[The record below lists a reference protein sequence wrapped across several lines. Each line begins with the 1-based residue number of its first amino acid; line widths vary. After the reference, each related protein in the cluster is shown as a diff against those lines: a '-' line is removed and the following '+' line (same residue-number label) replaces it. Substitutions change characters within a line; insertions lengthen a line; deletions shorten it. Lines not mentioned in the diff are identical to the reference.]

1 MEFATEIFSTLKN
14 YMNVPS
20 IVDIYSPAR
29 VWLENHGVNLD
40 DTSDISQISDSIF
53 ISNISTTTNKE
64 LLKSLGITHI
74 LSVVSTMTPLY
85 PDDFIYKHVV
95 AYDNDEFNLEPE
107 FINCARYIQSVIS
120 ANGKILVH
128 CVKGASRS
136 VSIVMAY
143 LIYVNYNNLGVID
156 LLRNIQA
163 VRPIAHPNYGFINQ
177 LAKFDSV
184 TNGRKYLFP
193 IVNIK

>member
-1 MEFATEIFSTLKN
+1 MTTITIPSLSSIILNVKQ
-14 YMNVPS
+14 YLNVPS

-29 VWLENHGVNLD
+29 VWLENHGINLD
-40 DTSDISQISDSIF
+40 DTEDISKISDSIF
-53 ISNISTTTNKE
+53 ISNISTTTNKN
-64 LLKSLGITHI
+64 LLKSYGITHI

-95 AYDNDEFNLEPE
+95 AYDNEEFNLTPE

-120 ANGKILVH
+120 GGGKILVH

-143 LIYVNYNNLGVID
+143 LIYVNYNNLSVID
-156 LLRNIQA
+156 LLKSIQT
-163 VRPIAHPNYGFINQ
+163 VRPIAHPNYGFMKQ
-177 LAKFDSV
+177 LEKLDNV
-184 TNGRKYLFP
+184 TNGRQY
-193 IVNIK
+193 